1 MVLNIICL
9 TNLTLFYFL
18 LFAFVTAQEDDQ
30 HRSTQGNE
38 RQEDTP
44 DNGEDHPMGSEEVKA
59 GKSKAPSAASRQN
72 EKLYSAEGILNT
84 KMRKAE
90 MKRRKKAK
98 KLDAM
103 DDDYDFKVDYV
114 KKGFSMDFG
123 EEDDENPI
131 TAEVPMSGVDLG
143 DE

>member
-1 MVLNIICL
+1 
-9 TNLTLFYFL
+9 
-18 LFAFVTAQEDDQ
+18 
-30 HRSTQGNE
+30 
-38 RQEDTP
+38 
-44 DNGEDHPMGSEEVKA
+44 MGSEEDKA
-59 GKSKAPSAASRQN
+59 EKSKAPSATGRQN

-98 KLDAM
+98 KVDAM